1 MKKRTKINKADEAY
15 ILANLDK
22 NSLEV
27 SEEIGLDQLVVAE
40 FIKAARAERAREP
53 ARLKSDGKTIGATLT
68 PAMAEY
74 VPDKNAHDNL
84 NAPHIFRRKNQ
95 KKD

>member
-1 MKKRTKINKADEAY
+1 MKKRTKLNKADEAY

-22 NSLEV
+22 NSLEI
-27 SEEIGLDQLVVAE
+27 SEEIGLDQLVAAE
-40 FIKAARAERAREP
+40 FIKAARAERAKEP
-53 ARLKSDGKTIGATLT
+53 ARLKANGETIGATLT
-68 PAMAEY
+68 TAMSEY
-74 VPDKNAHDNL
+74 VPKKTTNNNL